1 MAGDTPESVPS
12 FMGVPMKHISL
23 VTVRVLSSEKP
34 IVPPHNTQSADNG
47 LVDVPKLSAD
57 SRKSLPRVWPYLYRS
72 SRSRDFR

>member
-47 LVDVPKLSAD
+47 LVDIPKLSAD
-57 SRKSLPRVWPYLYRS
+57 SRKSFTASCLALFISIQPLT
-72 SRSRDFR
+72 